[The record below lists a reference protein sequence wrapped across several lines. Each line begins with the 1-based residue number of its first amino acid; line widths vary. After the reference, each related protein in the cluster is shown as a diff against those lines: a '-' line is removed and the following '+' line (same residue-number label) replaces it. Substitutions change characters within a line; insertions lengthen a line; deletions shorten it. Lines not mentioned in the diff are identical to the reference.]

1 MSCAIAWW
9 RLGKTFSRKKNLQQQ
24 RKTLQVTATLTFTLP
39 EEQEEFYLAAK
50 GADWRIVLE
59 DMDNYLRGRLK
70 HEDLPED
77 VAAALD
83 AARER
88 LYTLVAE
95 RGLSLR

>member
-1 MSCAIAWW
+1 
-9 RLGKTFSRKKNLQQQ
+9 
-24 RKTLQVTATLTFTLP
+24 VTATLTFALP

-50 GADWRIVLE
+50 GADWRLVLE

-70 HEDLPED
+70 HEDVSED
-77 VAAALD
+77 VATALD

>member
-1 MSCAIAWW
+1 VGRAVS
-9 RLGKTFSRKKNLQQQ
+9 
-24 RKTLQVTATLTFTLP
+24 VTATLTFTLP

-70 HEDLPED
+70 HEDVSED
-77 VAAALD
+77 VAVALD

-88 LYTLVAE
+88 LYTLVAD